1 VSRGAARLDDRR
13 STANEIAAVAAVFNL
28 IGDASNA
35 IADRVEQT
43 NQTRDRTDTASRG
56 TRRRM

>member
-13 STANEIAAVAAVFNL
+13 STADEIAAVAAVLNL

-35 IADRVEQT
+35 IADRVE
-43 NQTRDRTDTASRG
+43 RDEPNPG
-56 TRRRM
+56 